1 MDYLEIAEVI
11 LTGIFVARI
20 IATVIALIV
29 CIILYIYTSK
39 K

>member
-11 LTGIFVARI
+11 LTGIFVVRI

-29 CIILYIYTSK
+29 CIVLYIYTSK

>member
-1 MDYLEIAEVI
+1 MDYLEIAEVF
-11 LTGIFVARI
+11 LTGIFVVRI

-29 CIILYIYTSK
+29 CIVLYIYTSK